1 MRNWFLLFLCLC
13 LFTPVVPVDLSA
25 ATKQSQKKSKK
36 KQTPAQR
43 KREAERKKQISE
55 RAAALRKKKVEQ
67 EASEERE
74 KKDAD
79 NERIN
84 LQVAEIKKD
93 IKFESYRLDDVELE
107 LKKISTARNVITQS
121 IGRAL
126 SKPEKLALAE
136 ARNKL
141 LRINEQVDAKKEQTK
156 EAYRILGRLKIVC
169 GKYLDSKGVPGKGK
183 KLFESYE
190 NALIDV
196 RRDFSAVESTIRKM
210 KSYNSNYARLVLPII
225 SDFVQA
231 GINFA
236 NKEKELIKK
245 LGAL

>member
-1 MRNWFLLFLCLC
+1 MKTWFRLFLCLC
-13 LFTPVVPVDLSA
+13 LLTPFVPVDLTGA
-25 ATKQSQKKSKK
+25 PKQSQKKSKK

-43 KREAERKKQISE
+43 KKEAERKKQMAE
-55 RAAALRKKKVEQ
+55 RAAAVRKKKAQ
-67 EASEERE
+67 EDAREEKE
-74 KKDAD
+74 KKDAE

-93 IKFESYRLDDVELE
+93 IKFASYRLDDVELE

-121 IGRAL
+121 IARAL
-126 SKPEKLALAE
+126 SKPEKLVLAE

-169 GKYLDSKGVPGKGK
+169 GKYLDSKGVSGKGK

-196 RRDFSAVESTIRKM
+196 RRDFSSVESTIRKM

-236 NKEKELIKK
+236 DKEKELIKK